1 MRFTLYLILV
11 FFSLSLSLPAQDIQ
25 TFKAQYTYRM
35 GDNDTRTDAKRIAF
49 LEAKNLC
56 VEQAG
61 VFLTSAIK
69 STITETSSGIKEKF
83 NKDITS
89 VATAVVKAKIIDE
102 KQFYQNGTLEVTVWV
117 EAQVDIEAAR
127 KLFSAS
133 QNDPEISNQLDL
145 QQIQL
150 TELQDKL
157 STIQKKLSVSTDD
170 EALANR
176 VERKKILH
184 EVSLVQDIQFKI
196 TSATERAIENVLIGM
211 TREEVIQVAGEPRS
225 SIRHDTELNY
235 GNVWVKFH
243 NGLVECI
250 IQSSAF
256 QSRASCSQYSGS
268 QIVKRKK

>member
-1 MRFTLYLILV
+1 MRFTLYSILV
-11 FFSLSLSLPAQDIQ
+11 FFSLSLSLTAQDTQ
-25 TFKAQYTYRM
+25 TFKADYTYRM
-35 GDNDTRTDAKRIAF
+35 GDNDTRTDAKRMAF

-61 VFLTSAIK
+61 VFLTSVIK
-69 STITETSSGIKEKF
+69 STVTETNGGINEKF

-102 KQFYQNGTLEVTVWV
+102 QQSYQNGTLEVTVWV
-117 EAQVDIEAAR
+117 EAQIDIEAAQ

-133 QNDPEISNQLDL
+133 QNDPEISNQLEL

-157 STIQKKLSVSTDD
+157 STIQKKMSVSTDD
-170 EALANR
+170 EAIANR

-196 TSATERAIENVLIGM
+196 TSATKRAVDNVLIGM
-211 TREEVIQVAGEPRS
+211 TKEEVIQVAGKPRS
-225 SIRHDTELNY
+225 TDRYGDLNY
-235 GNVWVKFH
+235 GDVWVVLR
-243 NGLVECI
+243 NGLVKCVVK
-250 IQSSAF
+250 SAGF
-256 QSRASCSQYSGS
+256 RSGKSCSSFPKAK
-268 QIVKRKK
+268 IIKILE